1 VLCTT
6 TGVPRNAAMAMVGYT
21 KIVDLPRYS
30 IADETIDIGR
40 GKLNELHTS
49 MNLGLNATQS

>member
-1 VLCTT
+1 
-6 TGVPRNAAMAMVGYT
+6 MAMVGYT